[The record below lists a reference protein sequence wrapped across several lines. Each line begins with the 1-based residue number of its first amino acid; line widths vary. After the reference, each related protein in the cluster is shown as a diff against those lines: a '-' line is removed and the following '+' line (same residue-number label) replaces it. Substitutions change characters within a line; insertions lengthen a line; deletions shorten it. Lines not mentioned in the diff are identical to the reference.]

1 MVLIFFDLTGVF
13 WLAKMGEK
21 GKLEKKGH
29 LAKPPVESG
38 ILVNPN
44 YEVVF

>member
-21 GKLEKKGH
+21 GKLEKKD
-29 LAKPPVESG
+29 
-38 ILVNPN
+38 I
-44 YEVVF
+44 